1 MTQTIATIDMIT
13 KESQLVLHEA
23 LSFIPTINRS
33 FDDSF
38 GKTGAK
44 IGDALRI
51 RLPAR
56 TTVRTGRAMNVQD
69 QTDESVTLTVA
80 TQKGL
85 DFGFTSAEMALG
97 ID

>member
-44 IGDALRI
+44 
-51 RLPAR
+51 
-56 TTVRTGRAMNVQD
+56 
-69 QTDESVTLTVA
+69 SVTPCVFACQLEPLFVPVA
-80 TQKGL
+80 Q
-85 DFGFTSAEMALG
+85 
-97 ID
+97 